1 MKFHDTVAGLA
12 LFALA
17 VFIFAYA
24 MTIPPMPGQQYGADV
39 FPRLIAIGLGGFSL
53 LLAWNGWR
61 AHKPGRPWLAIADW
75 VRDRRTLGNFL
86 LALVAIAVYVA
97 LQEPVGF
104 IPLAIGILFTLF
116 VRQGV
121 PALRSAAI
129 AVIATIVIQYAFASL
144 LRVPLPRGVLTDYL
158 W

>member
-1 MKFHDTVAGLA
+1 MKFHDTVLGLA

-24 MTIPPMPGQQYGADV
+24 LTIPPMPGQQYGADV
-39 FPRLIAIGLGGFSL
+39 FPRLIALGLGGFGL
-53 LLAWNGWR
+53 VLAWNGWR
-61 AHKPGRPWLAIADW
+61 AHKPGTPWLAIADW
-75 VRDRRTLGNFL
+75 VRDRRTAGNFL
-86 LALVAIAVYVA
+86 LALAAIAVYV
-97 LQEPVGF
+97 LLEDTVGF

-121 PALRSAAI
+121 PALRSTVI
-129 AVIATIVIQYAFASL
+129 AVAATIVIQIAFANV
-144 LRVPLPRGVLTDYL
+144 LRVPLPRGILTDIL

>member
-1 MKFHDTVAGLA
+1 MRFHDTVLGLA
-12 LFALA
+12 LLALA

-24 MTIPPMPGQQYGADV
+24 LTIPPMPGQRYGADV
-39 FPRLIAIGLGGFSL
+39 FPIVVAFGLGGFSL

-61 AHKPGRPWLAIADW
+61 ARRPGDRWVAIAGW
-75 VRDRRTLGNFL
+75 VRDRRTLGNFF
-86 LALVAIAVYVA
+86 LALIAIAVYVVF
-97 LQEPVGF
+97 EDTIGF

-121 PALRSAAI
+121 PALRSAVI
-129 AVIATIVIQYAFASL
+129 AVAATIVIQIAFANL
-144 LRVPLPRGVLTDYL
+144 LRVPLPRGILTEIL